1 MTKAH
6 LLFALVVVLALAG
19 GLWWSSSA
27 AAPPSVV
34 PAGAATDDAAAP
46 AEGAGVVRPQSADAD
61 PAREAAAVPATAAA
75 VGNRGPLRVVTGRVV
90 DPAGRP
96 VAGAEVRA
104 WQLGGVFDS
113 AAGPEAFA
121 EFDPDTMRERFEQ
134 ARRDA
139 AVATTD
145 ADGAFRLETP
155 VTARA
160 VPLRVLA
167 RGFVRLDH
175 TVPVASPAS
184 GQAAANQA
192 GNTQAVNPPAGSESA
207 SALDAGTL
215 TLRTGAIVRGR
226 VVDGTGT
233 PVAAALVAAEG
244 QGFGGFAPGGGQAPA
259 DQAAGE
265 PRRRDRPAA
274 ERAGAERAGAEAGRM
289 GADFW
294 RQLPG
299 VERFAGMFGD
309 EVATDAEGRFELAH
323 LEPGPLSVRARHE
336 DHPTTRRDGLDL
348 VAGAELPDLTLVLG
362 PGARIE
368 GRVTGLPEDARG
380 IRVMAAPRRDPAP
393 AAAGAASAFP
403 GFHPDDFGDLAQD
416 FGLGAEREVAL
427 GADGSFVLR
436 GLRPGT
442 IYRVYGTHRQRGF
455 AANALCTE
463 RREVTAPSSGVEL
476 VYDAGV
482 RVVFQVVAADTGA
495 PLERLDIDD
504 RLRGGSGMDAMLAMA
519 PRPQRARDYPEG
531 RVVLASLR
539 PRAGQKLTLAVEA
552 LGYRRLERRDL
563 ELPAAGTMDL
573 GRIELKPGPVVR
585 VTVQAAGRPVAG
597 ASVRL
602 ETKTE
607 AGGSPLERLA
617 QRAQR
622 DLGGRGLR
630 TDEQGLCATNA
641 PPDGVP
647 FTVVVQ
653 HREHAP
659 FTSPEL
665 RADGD
670 RAIDLPV
677 ELGAGGRIEATVV
690 DPDGQPVANG
700 RVERRGPDGGRDVRN
715 ADAQGRV
722 LFERLEAGEH
732 RLRLAARGGGGRG
745 GPDLEA
751 LAAEF
756 AGGAGL
762 GGAEGAGWQTA
773 VVVLGETV
781 AVRLQQERTASLRG
795 LVRSGG
801 QPLAG
806 ARVTFAEGAE
816 DEAGGDVARLM
827 AEFGGRRGRSAR
839 SGEDGGFEL
848 RELPIGQHRLRLSAD
863 GRAMPTTVPVTIGYG
878 VNVVEVTL
886 DDTTL
891 RGTVLAPDGTP
902 VGGASIQVAV
912 VRAAAPAS
920 DSLGA
925 AVEQAVPGGLAQLAG
940 GRDGRSVR
948 SADDGTFELRGVQ
961 PGVPLRVRATAR
973 GFAAAVG
980 EPVTLSAGEQRGG
993 LELRL
998 QASGKVKVTV
1008 ADGGPFHAVTARLLD
1023 ASGQPR
1029 DDLPPAMQM
1038 LRRGEATL
1046 DGLRPG
1052 SWQVQWIAGPEGV
1065 RETRVVEVVAGATAE
1080 LVF

>member
-1 MTKAH
+1 MTKAP
-6 LLFALVVVLALAG
+6 LLFAFAVVIAVAG

-27 AAPPSVV
+27 AAPPPVAPVGS
-34 PAGAATDDAAAP
+34 TSTDAAVP
-46 AEGAGVVRPQSADAD
+46 VEGAGVVRPQSADTD
-61 PAREAAAVPATAAA
+61 PAREAAALPAAA
-75 VGNRGPLRVVTGRVV
+75 VAANRGPLRTVTGRVV
-90 DPAGRP
+90 DPAGKP

-104 WQLGGVFDS
+104 WQLGGAFDPG
-113 AAGPEAFA
+113 AGPEAFA

-134 ARRDA
+134 ARREA
-139 AVATTD
+139 AVATTE
-145 ADGAFRLETP
+145 ADGTFRLATP
-155 VTARA
+155 GTGRA

-175 TVPVASPAS
+175 TVRVD
-184 GQAAANQA
+184 AAAA
-192 GNTQAVNPPAGSESA
+192 SAAPAVAPPAGEGGA
-207 SALDAGTL
+207 ALDAGTL

-233 PVAAALVAAEG
+233 PVAGALVAADG
-244 QGFGGFAPGGGQAPA
+244 QGFPPFGQEGA
-259 DQAAGE
+259 QALGE
-265 PRRRDRPAA
+265 RVRA
-274 ERAGAERAGAEAGRM
+274 ERADRPDRAGGEGGRAGA
-289 GADFW
+289 DFL

-323 LEPGPLSVRARHE
+323 LEPGALSVRARHE

-362 PGARIE
+362 PGAVIE
-368 GRVTGLPEDARG
+368 GRITGLPEGARG
-380 IRVMAAPRRDPAP
+380 IRVMAAPRRDT
-393 AAAGAASAFP
+393 AALPMAQGLP
-403 GFHPDDFGDLAQD
+403 GFNPDDFGDFAQE
-416 FGLGAEREVAL
+416 FGLAAERDVAI
-427 GADGSFVLR
+427 GADGSFALR

-442 IYRVYGTHRQRGF
+442 LYRVYANHRQRGF

-463 RREVTAPSSGVEL
+463 RREVQAPAKGLEL
-476 VYDAGV
+476 AYDAGV
-482 RVVFQVVAADTGA
+482 QVVFQVVAADTGA
-495 PLERLDIDD
+495 ALERLEIDD

-519 PRPQRARDYPEG
+519 PRPQRARDYPDG
-531 RVVLASLR
+531 RVVLANLR
-539 PRAGQKLTLAVEA
+539 PRAGQKLSVAVEA
-552 LGYRRLERRDL
+552 LGYRRFEQRDL
-563 ELPAAGTMDL
+563 ELPATGTVDL
-573 GRIELKPGPVVR
+573 GRIELKPGPVLR
-585 VTVQAAGRPVAG
+585 VAVQAAGRPVVG
-597 ASVRL
+597 ATVRL
-602 ETKTE
+602 DSRGDD
-607 AGGSPLERLA
+607 GGASPLERLA

-622 DLGGRGLR
+622 EFGGREGGGRGGLR
-630 TDEQGLCATNA
+630 TDDQGLCTTNA
-641 PPDGVP
+641 PPDGRP

-677 ELGAGGRIEATVV
+677 ELGAGGRIEVTVV

-700 RVERRGPDGGRDVRN
+700 RVERRGPDAGRDVRN
-715 ADAQGRV
+715 ANAEGV
-722 LFERLEAGEH
+722 VVFERLEAGEH
-732 RLRLAARGGGGRG
+732 RLRLAARAGGGRG

-751 LAAEF
+751 FAAEF
-756 AGGAGL
+756 AAGAGL
-762 GGAEGAGWQTA
+762 GAAEGAGWQAA
-773 VVVLGETV
+773 VVVPGETV

-806 ARVTFAEGAE
+806 ARIAFAEGAE

-848 RELPIGQHRLRLSAD
+848 RELPIGQHRLRLTVE

-878 VNVVEVTL
+878 VNVVDVAL

-891 RGTVLAPDGTP
+891 RGIVFAPDGAP
-902 VGGASIQVAV
+902 VGGASIQVSV
-912 VRAAAPAS
+912 VRAAAAS
-920 DSLGA
+920 SDPLGA

-940 GRDGRSVR
+940 GRDSRAVR

-980 EPVTLSAGEQRGG
+980 EPVTLLAGEQRGG
-993 LELRL
+993 IELRL

-1008 ADGGPFHAVTARLLD
+1008 AEGGTFHAIAARLLD

-1038 LRRGEATL
+1038 LRRGEAVL

-1080 LVF
+1080 LAF

>member
-6 LLFALVVVLALAG
+6 LLFALVVVLAIAG
-19 GLWWSSSA
+19 GLWWSSPG
-27 AAPPSVV
+27 AAPPPAV
-34 PAGAATDDAAAP
+34 PAGSTSDEAAPP

-61 PAREAAAVPATAAA
+61 PAREAAAVPAAATAA
-75 VGNRGPLRVVTGRVV
+75 GNRGPLRVVAGRVV

-104 WQLGGVFDS
+104 WQLGGAFDP

-134 ARRDA
+134 ARREA

-155 VTARA
+155 VTGRA

-175 TVPVASPAS
+175 TVPATN
-184 GQAAANQA
+184 QAAD
-192 GNTQAVNPPAGSESA
+192 PKAGSEA
-207 SALDAGTL
+207 APALDAGTL

-233 PVAAALVAAEG
+233 PVAEALVAAEG
-244 QGFGGFAPGGGQAPA
+244 QGLGGAPGMARAFDEQG
-259 DQAAGE
+259 
-265 PRRRDRPAA
+265 RRERPAV
-274 ERAGAERAGAEAGRM
+274 ERAAAEGGRP

-299 VERFAGMFGD
+299 VERFAGMLGD

-323 LEPGPLSVRARHE
+323 LEPGALSVRARHS

-362 PGARIE
+362 PGAVIE
-368 GRVTGLPEDARG
+368 GRITGLPEGARG
-380 IRVMAAPRRDPAP
+380 IRVMAAPRRDTAP
-393 AAAGAASAFP
+393 AAAPSAS
-403 GFHPDDFGDLAQD
+403 GFSGFLPDDFGDLAQD
-416 FGLGAEREVAL
+416 FGLAAERDVAI
-427 GADGSFVLR
+427 GADGSFALR

-442 IYRVYGTHRQRGF
+442 IYRVYGNHRQRGF

-463 RREVTAPSSGVEL
+463 RREATAPTSGVEL
-476 VYDAGV
+476 AYDAGV
-482 RVVFQVVAADTGA
+482 QVVFQVVASDTGA
-495 PLERLDIDD
+495 PIERLEIDD

-563 ELPAAGTMDL
+563 ELPEAGTLDL
-573 GRIELKPGPVVR
+573 GRVELKPGPVVR
-585 VTVQAAGRPVAG
+585 VTVQAAGRPLAG

-602 ETKTE
+602 ETRTDA
-607 AGGSPLERLA
+607 AGASPLERLA

-630 TDEQGLCATNA
+630 TDEQGLCVVNA

-647 FTVVVQ
+647 FTVAVQ
-653 HREHAP
+653 HREYAP

-665 RADGD
+665 RAEGD
-670 RAIDLPV
+670 RALDLPV
-677 ELGAGGRIEATVV
+677 ELGAGGRIEVTVV

-700 RVERRGPDGGRDVRN
+700 RVERRGPDAGRDVRN

-722 LFERLEAGEH
+722 VFERLEAGEQ
-732 RLRLAARGGGGRG
+732 RLRLAARTGGGRG

-762 GGAEGAGWQTA
+762 GGAEGADWQTV

-801 QPLAG
+801 QPLVG
-806 ARVTFAEGAE
+806 ARVSFAEGAE
-816 DEAGGDVARLM
+816 DEAGGDVARMM

-848 RELPIGQHRLRLSAD
+848 RELPIGQHRLRLTAD

-878 VNVVEVTL
+878 VNVVELAL

-891 RGTVLAPDGTP
+891 RGAVFAPDGTP
-902 VGGASIQVAV
+902 VGGASIQVSV

-920 DSLGA
+920 DPLGA

-940 GRDGRSVR
+940 GRDGRAVR

-980 EPVTLSAGEQRGG
+980 EPVTLAAGEQRGG

-1008 ADGGPFHAVTARLLD
+1008 ADGGTFHAVTARLLD

-1038 LRRGEATL
+1038 LRRGEAVL

-1052 SWQVQWIAGPEGV
+1052 TWQVQWIAGPEGV

-1080 LVF
+1080 LAF